1 MYIWGIGLQRQVKNT
16 FTRSLAFYQIILSQ
30 NPPLGKFLPCRLYL
44 IKILTLIQNYSALHN
59 NIDYTFEIY
68 ENKNQMIVFL
78 VFNFFQDLT
87 KIIKVVDKA
96 PTISEVQRGTNA
108 LVYSL

>member
-1 MYIWGIGLQRQVKNT
+1 MYIWGIGLQRLVKNT

-59 NIDYTFEIY
+59 SKDYTFEIY
-68 ENKNQMIVFL
+68 EHKNQMIVFL
-78 VFNFFQDLT
+78 VLFNFFSRF
-87 KIIKVVDKA
+87 DKNNQG
-96 PTISEVQRGTNA
+96 SGQGSN
-108 LVYSL
+108 YQ